1 MFYFLMS
8 TSKSSSNKW
17 PSNSLKCL
25 NERHSYK
32 LLILF
37 ILYNNFINSSV
48 LAVTSVFDVSCST
61 NNNCSNI
68 TGDVMCD
75 TESGKCSCAEGNVRM
90 KQHHHCLPYVGM
102 GEYCLENEQCRK
114 ADHNVICSKW
124 SQRCQCTAGYD
135 LETLENNS
143 SMKLCL
149 KTPMPEVDPYFVHI
163 FSGLDPVHIVLGCL
177 TGGLALL
184 ACFAGIFQLVRK
196 KWTRP
201 GCNNDQD
208 SQFSPDLGFS
218 TTSAPSQSQPYSDSQ
233 FSVTSPCAGDFA
245 CLDGNSTAPPTP
257 GSLGDKDY
265 IVTPPPTYEEALQ
278 QSGLRNTGST
288 TTV

>member
-1 MFYFLMS
+1 MS
-8 TSKSSSNKW
+8 TDKSPLTEWAWNFKQ
-17 PSNSLKCL
+17 CRF
-25 NERHSYK
+25 ERKFFKH
-32 LLILF
+32 LF
-37 ILYNNFINSSV
+37 ILHLFNIIAISKI
-48 LAVTSVFDVSCST
+48 LAITSDFDISCSVAS
-61 NNNCSNI
+61 NCSNI
-68 TGDVMCD
+68 TGEVMCD
-75 TESGKCSCAEGNVRM
+75 IQSGKCSCAEGNVRM
-90 KQHHHCLPYVGM
+90 KTHHHCLPYVGM
-102 GEYCLENEQCRK
+102 GEYCLDNAQCRK
-114 ADHNVICSKW
+114 IDPNVICSKW
-124 SQRCQCTAGYD
+124 SQRCQCTAGFEY
-135 LETLENNS
+135 ETHENK

-149 KTPMPEVDPYFVHI
+149 KSPMAEVEPYFVHI
-163 FSGLDPVHIVLGCL
+163 FSGLDTVHIVLGCL

-184 ACFAGIFQLVRK
+184 ACFAGILQLVRK

-201 GCNNDQD
+201 GCSNDHD

-257 GSLGDKDY
+257 GSLDDKDY

-278 QSGLRNTGST
+278 QSDRRNTGST